1 MQIQILILKKMDSVV
16 REIIK
21 EKKREISGY
30 KGKVEEVPDS
40 RYKSNLREK
49 IRVVHFLNKKN
60 NKLHVLI
67 LI

>member
-49 IRVVHFLNKKN
+49 IRVFHF
-60 NKLHVLI
+60 
-67 LI
+67 